1 MPNERN
7 NKRPTASSILNIVT
21 FCTALLAVGGLSIF
35 MEKPTYSEQEKRD
48 LAKFPKPTV
57 KGYWDGTLASGID
70 AFYSDT
76 FPFRDALIALGSTM
90 EEMRGLRLDNAKIH
104 ETVPSTSEP
113 EVPVEPGSG
122 AENETSSSSTP
133 QETAVGEKNGSVFIY
148 KGQAMSMFGGSQSM
162 GKWYADVVSSYA
174 SALPEVQVYDIVVP
188 TSIEFYLPE
197 KYKDISA
204 PEKPNIDYIYSQM
217 SDAVKTVDAYGEI
230 AKHTDEYIYFRTD
243 HHWTVTGAYYAYAA
257 FCKEAGFTPTP
268 YDSFEWNRKEP
279 FYGTLYAQTQDST
292 LRENPDYVDYPTIS
306 TPHQAYMYRRGQ
318 PFTPYTSTIM
328 ADYAAGAN
336 MYSVFLHGDQ
346 PLTEIRTENKN
357 GRKAVVVKESFG
369 NAFAPFLTAHYET
382 VYIVDQRY
390 FELNLPDFIRQ
401 NGVTDLIFINNV
413 FAANTPVQI
422 QWIQGLMYQR
432 WSPPVVE
439 QPEEGDESGSHD
451 EESEP
456 DSSEEEED
464 RRKNEEDEE

>member
-1 MPNERN
+1 M
-7 NKRPTASSILNIVT
+7 
-21 FCTALLAVGGLSIF
+21 
-35 MEKPTYSEQEKRD
+35 
-48 LAKFPKPTV
+48 
-57 KGYWDGTLASGID
+57 
-70 AFYSDT
+70 
-76 FPFRDALIALGSTM
+76 
-90 EEMRGLRLDNAKIH
+90 
-104 ETVPSTSEP
+104 
-113 EVPVEPGSG
+113 
-122 AENETSSSSTP
+122 
-133 QETAVGEKNGSVFIY
+133 GEKNGSVFIY

-456 DSSEEEED
+456 DSSEEEKD

>member
-1 MPNERN
+1 MC
-7 NKRPTASSILNIVT
+7 SSDLN
-21 FCTALLAVGGLSIF
+21 
-35 MEKPTYSEQEKRD
+35 TY
-48 LAKFPKPTV
+48 
-57 KGYWDGTLASGID
+57 
-70 AFYSDT
+70 
-76 FPFRDALIALGSTM
+76 
-90 EEMRGLRLDNAKIH
+90 
-104 ETVPSTSEP
+104 
-113 EVPVEPGSG
+113 
-122 AENETSSSSTP
+122 
-133 QETAVGEKNGSVFIY
+133 
-148 KGQAMSMFGGSQSM
+148 
-162 GKWYADVVSSYA
+162 
-174 SALPEVQVYDIVVP
+174 
-188 TSIEFYLPE
+188 
-197 KYKDISA
+197 
-204 PEKPNIDYIYSQM
+204 
-217 SDAVKTVDAYGEI
+217 
-230 AKHTDEYIYFRTD
+230 
-243 HHWTVTGAYYAYAA
+243 
-257 FCKEAGFTPTP
+257 
-268 YDSFEWNRKEP
+268 
-279 FYGTLYAQTQDST
+279 
-292 LRENPDYVDYPTIS
+292 
-306 TPHQAYMYRRGQ
+306 
-318 PFTPYTSTIM
+318 YTSTIM

>member
-1 MPNERN
+1 MANERN

-257 FCKEAGFTPTP
+257 FCKEAGFTPAP

-318 PFTPYTSTIM
+318 PFTP
-328 ADYAAGAN
+328 DRK
-336 MYSVFLHGDQ
+336 SV
-346 PLTEIRTENKN
+346 
-357 GRKAVVVKESFG
+357 V
-369 NAFAPFLTAHYET
+369 
-382 VYIVDQRY
+382 
-390 FELNLPDFIRQ
+390 
-401 NGVTDLIFINNV
+401 
-413 FAANTPVQI
+413 
-422 QWIQGLMYQR
+422 
-432 WSPPVVE
+432 
-439 QPEEGDESGSHD
+439 
-451 EESEP
+451 
-456 DSSEEEED
+456 
-464 RRKNEEDEE
+464 